1 MVLFKTC
8 MILLIASIIIIS
20 GTGCSAIPGLLE
32 GTKTP
37 ASGAILLE
45 DDFSDTPNGWGTM
58 GREGGEIGFE
68 YQGLTIK
75 VNMPNY
81 LFWTVNGPKFKDT
94 RFEVDAVLLDGPA
107 NDNFGVIC
115 RYVNSSN
122 FYGFLISHD
131 GYYGIFKMSEGNM
144 ILAGEKTN
152 LDFSDVIRQG
162 GIVNHIEAL
171 CSGDTLKLTVNEIVL
186 AEIRDSS
193 FSEGQ
198 VGLIAGAYDTP
209 GVQVLFDNLIVYQP

>member
-122 FYGFLISHD
+122 FYGFLI
-131 GYYGIFKMSEGNM
+131 
-144 ILAGEKTN
+144 L
-152 LDFSDVIRQG
+152 R
-162 GIVNHIEAL
+162 HI
-171 CSGDTLKLTVNEIVL
+171 
-186 AEIRDSS
+186 
-193 FSEGQ
+193 
-198 VGLIAGAYDTP
+198 
-209 GVQVLFDNLIVYQP
+209 

>member
-1 MVLFKTC
+1 